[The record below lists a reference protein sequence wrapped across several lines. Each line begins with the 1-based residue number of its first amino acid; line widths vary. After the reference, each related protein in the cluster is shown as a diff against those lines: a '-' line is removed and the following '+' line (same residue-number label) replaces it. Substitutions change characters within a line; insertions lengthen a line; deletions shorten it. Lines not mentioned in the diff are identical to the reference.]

1 MLIGRTNSSHNPL
14 EPKFKLLDR
23 REILKGDI
31 YSIACGGKYKIFQKV
46 YKQYFSGNKELMQ
59 NSRHSDG
66 TCRIPDT
73 TSLKETIALAYS
85 LMRRRRAICSQRC
98 LMNAANVCLSHS
110 AFYVPIRLHKT
121 LRTFGSV
128 RESEPE
134 LKDGAISTFLSP
146 NKRPTLPLSAVDEVG
161 HCLGPKFNVAAE

>member
-23 REILKGDI
+23 REILKGDA

-98 LMNAANVCLSHS
+98 LMNAENVC
-110 AFYVPIRLHKT
+110 
-121 LRTFGSV
+121 
-128 RESEPE
+128 
-134 LKDGAISTFLSP
+134 ISLIARSM
-146 NKRPTLPLSAVDEVG
+146 
-161 HCLGPKFNVAAE
+161 CLLDFIKLCARSGVCAKASLN